1 MERYRVSRFVAD
13 IRLAYPRALGIDQ
26 KKGGKKM
33 TPDRHERVVVRQE
46 GNRVQEKRV
55 VEDPNVENRQMVSK
69 VAQLVWLLFG
79 ILEALIGFRIVLKL
93 IAANPN
99 SWFTS
104 FVYQLTNIFLWPFQN
119 IVTNPSIQNSVI
131 EITSMIAILVY
142 ALISWAIVRLIWL
155 IFYHRSTSQ
164 VTTYDREEV

>member
-1 MERYRVSRFVAD
+1 
-13 IRLAYPRALGIDQ
+13 
-26 KKGGKKM
+26 M
-33 TPDRHERVVVRQE
+33 TPDCHERVVVRQE
-46 GNRVQEKRV
+46 GDRVYEEHV
-55 VEDPNVENRQMVSK
+55 VEDSNLENRQMVSK
-69 VAQLVWLLFG
+69 IAQLVWLLFG
-79 ILEALIGFRIVLKL
+79 LLEALIGFRIVLKL

-119 IVTNPSIQNSVI
+119 IVTNPSFQNSVI

-142 ALISWAIVRLIWL
+142 AFIAWAIVRLIWL
-155 IFYHRSTSQ
+155 VFYRRSTSR